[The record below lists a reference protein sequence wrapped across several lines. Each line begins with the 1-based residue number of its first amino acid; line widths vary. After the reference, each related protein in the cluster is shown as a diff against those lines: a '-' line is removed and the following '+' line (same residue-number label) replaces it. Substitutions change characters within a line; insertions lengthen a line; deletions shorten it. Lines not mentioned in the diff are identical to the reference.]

1 MMMDFLM
8 LVAYVV
14 GFGFL
19 SYLTLS
25 ALVYLINAFKKWES
39 KPVSVVASIDS
50 FSRSTPNMLVSL
62 DKQLNDMDLQVVP
75 SYLGD
80 FDTGVVQSRIDDSI
94 VGNYEFVNSND
105 GGGVYSVTIKDANY
119 GEFNSDYN
127 VNENHN
133 IADIPEAVSKMLMD
147 EFNSIAGRQAETKD
161 HKYFHENGVTVSK
174 GILLASKKHI
184 IKHNHVGDEKLDS
197 GRTFKVAK
205 NDILIPIKNVDG
217 KFLSYQVV
225 NSSCAKN
232 VRIASSIK
240 GGFFAIG
247 DFPSKNKEYVL
258 CEDYLTGSTLNRVT
272 GDTVLVCIDVQ
283 NIPDVARSILFKD
296 SDSKLTFA
304 TAKDSLTKNQARIK
318 KALQFANEFNMP
330 FIFPVFPVGKK
341 FEQYKTWNELQK
353 FVSDGEMK
361 LQIERQVEF
370 FLRVG
375 KEVAIPQVV
384 KKYGVVYN

>member
-1 MMMDFLM
+1 M
-8 LVAYVV
+8 
-14 GFGFL
+14 
-19 SYLTLS
+19 
-25 ALVYLINAFKKWES
+25 
-39 KPVSVVASIDS
+39 
-50 FSRSTPNMLVSL
+50 
-62 DKQLNDMDLQVVP
+62 
-75 SYLGD
+75 
-80 FDTGVVQSRIDDSI
+80 
-94 VGNYEFVNSND
+94 
-105 GGGVYSVTIKDANY
+105 
-119 GEFNSDYN
+119 
-127 VNENHN
+127 
-133 IADIPEAVSKMLMD
+133 
-147 EFNSIAGRQAETKD
+147 
-161 HKYFHENGVTVSK
+161 
-174 GILLASKKHI
+174 
-184 IKHNHVGDEKLDS
+184 
-197 GRTFKVAK
+197 AK

-247 DFPSKNKEYVL
+247 NFPSKNKEYVL